1 MKGIELLEKYPEAA
15 KVITEFYNNK
25 LIESMDTEELTE
37 EFKEVIKSQEFDNQY
52 VATFIDSNPR
62 FLFDVFDANEIN
74 IVIHAYIEEPPTE
87 FGYSIP
93 QEGDNSATM
102 QVYQTR
108 KEAEAASVEQAF
120 EILNEKLCQTK

>member
-25 LIESMDTEELTE
+25 LIDSMDTEEITE
-37 EFKEVIKSQEFDNQY
+37 EFKEMIKSQEFDNQY

-62 FLFDVFDANEIN
+62 FLFDVFDSNGIF
-74 IVIHAYIEEPPTE
+74 I
-87 FGYSIP
+87 SIKY
-93 QEGDNSATM
+93 GLDGFTWSNM
-102 QVYQTR
+102 QSDASELKDTTIYLFR
-108 KEAEAASVEQAF
+108 KEAEAVAVEKAF

>member
-25 LIESMDTEELTE
+25 LKDSMDTEEITE
-37 EFKEVIKSQEFDNQY
+37 EFKEMIKSQEFDNQY

-62 FLFDVFDANEIN
+62 FLFDVFDSNGIF
-74 IVIHAYIEEPPTE
+74 I
-87 FGYSIP
+87 SIKY
-93 QEGDNSATM
+93 GLDGFTWSNM
-102 QVYQTR
+102 QSDASELKDTTIYLFR
-108 KEAEAASVEQAF
+108 KEAEAVAVEKAF